1 MLKKVC
7 LFFIACCMCCLTY
20 AQTTGN
26 IPPFKVRL
34 TSNQLFSY
42 KDLKKNV
49 PTVLIYFSPTC
60 EHCNEFTKELVK
72 HESALKNKQLVFIT
86 YLSLEETLA
95 FDKLYKLSSNPNI
108 KVGSEGYTFV
118 VQKYYNIQKFPY
130 IILFNEQQKMV
141 KKLSPTDEP
150 GSLAKQVSNFNPR

>member
-1 MLKKVC
+1 MIKKLCIV
-7 LFFIACCMCCLTY
+7 LIACCVCFFSK
-20 AQTTGN
+20 AQQSNN

-34 TSNQLFSY
+34 TNSEVFTY
-42 KDLKKNV
+42 KDLKKDT

-72 HESALKNKQLVFIT
+72 HEKELKNKQVIFIT

-95 FDKLYKLSSNPNI
+95 FDKLYNLSSKPYFKI
-108 KVGSEGYTFV
+108 GSEGYTFV

-130 IILFNEQQKMV
+130 IVLFNKQQKFV
-141 KKLSPTDEP
+141 KKLSPTEKP
-150 GSLAKQVSNFNPR
+150 EVLAKEASSFN